1 MANRALIERE
11 IKEYC
16 KVNGINNVA
25 GFITQCLLR
34 GFNIFRYG
42 NSPSDNKK
50 RESGEI
56 EDKPV
61 NRVPKSDEKS
71 VVNKENGDSKI
82 VVKRRKRETEC
93 KRTCDSVYQRCCR
106 GAS

>member
-16 KVNGINNVA
+16 KVNGINDVA

-71 VVNKENGDSKI
+71 VVDKENGDSKI
-82 VVKRRKRETEC
+82 VVKRRKI
-93 KRTCDSVYQRCCR
+93 KVVKND
-106 GAS
+106 

>member
-16 KVNGINNVA
+16 KVNGINDVA

-42 NSPSDNKK
+42 NSPSDNKRGK
-50 RESGEI
+50 
-56 EDKPV
+56 
-61 NRVPKSDEKS
+61 
-71 VVNKENGDSKI
+71 
-82 VVKRRKRETEC
+82 VVKLKINLSTESRSQM
-93 KRTCDSVYQRCCR
+93 KSQLSTKKTVIVKLL
-106 GAS
+106 